1 MEGLHLIGVAKV
13 AARPAAVVAEVVAA
27 LVFVI
32 SALVPALFPLQVS
45 AGLAGR
51 GAAVVQN
58 YPYVEQEPL
67 Q

>member
-1 MEGLHLIGVAKV
+1 MEGLHLIGVVKV

-32 SALVPALFPLQVS
+32 SALVPVLFPFEVS
-45 AGLAGR
+45 AGLAER
-51 GAAVVQN
+51 EAAVVQN
-58 YPYVEQEPL
+58 YPYVVQEPL